1 MSAKRCKSQTPDSAE
16 WVEIPGYRF
25 RYQINREAVVRK
37 ELESGEWYVLK
48 PYISGRTRACVKMR
62 TEDTRRRAAELLRRA
77 RMNTNKLRPCKV
89 GEELYLFHGFTQI
102 SQIVPPSLMR
112 GGHGGGVVAGAY
124 AVLERRDG
132 TVGLAEAQRVQF
144 LDTAKEF
151 AKYEEEETKDV

>member
-1 MSAKRCKSQTPDSAE
+1 
-16 WVEIPGYRF
+16 
-25 RYQINREAVVRK
+25 
-37 ELESGEWYVLK
+37 
-48 PYISGRTRACVKMR
+48 
-62 TEDTRRRAAELLRRA
+62 
-77 RMNTNKLRPCKV
+77 MNTNKLRPCKV

-112 GGHGGGVVAGAY
+112 GAGAY

>member
-1 MSAKRCKSQTPDSAE
+1 
-16 WVEIPGYRF
+16 
-25 RYQINREAVVRK
+25 
-37 ELESGEWYVLK
+37 
-48 PYISGRTRACVKMR
+48 
-62 TEDTRRRAAELLRRA
+62 
-77 RMNTNKLRPCKV
+77 MNTNKLRPCKV

-112 GGHGGGVVAGAY
+112 GGHGGVVAGAY
-124 AVLERRDG
+124 AILERRDG

>member
-1 MSAKRCKSQTPDSAE
+1 
-16 WVEIPGYRF
+16 
-25 RYQINREAVVRK
+25 
-37 ELESGEWYVLK
+37 
-48 PYISGRTRACVKMR
+48 
-62 TEDTRRRAAELLRRA
+62 
-77 RMNTNKLRPCKV
+77 MNTNKLRPCKV

-112 GGHGGGVVAGAY
+112 DGHGGGVVAGAY
-124 AVLERRDG
+124 AILERRDG

>member
-1 MSAKRCKSQTPDSAE
+1 M
-16 WVEIPGYRF
+16 
-25 RYQINREAVVRK
+25 
-37 ELESGEWYVLK
+37 
-48 PYISGRTRACVKMR
+48 
-62 TEDTRRRAAELLRRA
+62 
-77 RMNTNKLRPCKV
+77 

-124 AVLERRDG
+124 AILERRECSLR
-132 TVGLAEAQRVQF
+132 LAEAQRVQF

>member
-1 MSAKRCKSQTPDSAE
+1 
-16 WVEIPGYRF
+16 
-25 RYQINREAVVRK
+25 
-37 ELESGEWYVLK
+37 
-48 PYISGRTRACVKMR
+48 
-62 TEDTRRRAAELLRRA
+62 
-77 RMNTNKLRPCKV
+77 MNINKLRPCKV

-112 GGHGGGVVAGAY
+112 GGAVAGAY

>member
-1 MSAKRCKSQTPDSAE
+1 
-16 WVEIPGYRF
+16 
-25 RYQINREAVVRK
+25 
-37 ELESGEWYVLK
+37 
-48 PYISGRTRACVKMR
+48 
-62 TEDTRRRAAELLRRA
+62 
-77 RMNTNKLRPCKV
+77 MNTNKLRPCKV

-112 GGHGGGVVAGAY
+112 GGGVVAGAY
-124 AVLERRDG
+124 AILERRDG

>member
-1 MSAKRCKSQTPDSAE
+1 
-16 WVEIPGYRF
+16 
-25 RYQINREAVVRK
+25 
-37 ELESGEWYVLK
+37 
-48 PYISGRTRACVKMR
+48 
-62 TEDTRRRAAELLRRA
+62 
-77 RMNTNKLRPCKV
+77 MNTNKLRPCKV
-89 GEELYLFHGFTQI
+89 GEEFYLFHGFTQI

-112 GGHGGGVVAGAY
+112 GGHGGGVVSGAY

>member
-1 MSAKRCKSQTPDSAE
+1 
-16 WVEIPGYRF
+16 
-25 RYQINREAVVRK
+25 
-37 ELESGEWYVLK
+37 
-48 PYISGRTRACVKMR
+48 
-62 TEDTRRRAAELLRRA
+62 
-77 RMNTNKLRPCKV
+77 MNTNKLRPCKV

-112 GGHGGGVVAGAY
+112 GGHGGGAY